1 MKRALRQVLKPL
13 AGTVIGLL
21 LLEVVFRLVIPP
33 PIDLLRLNRRVES
46 ERGKFARYDSLLG
59 WDGLENAD
67 ADFQWIDTRHHVH
80 QNRFGYR
87 GTAYDLPRN
96 DKRRLLVLGDS
107 YVWGFGV
114 EDGEIFTSLMEQK
127 TGSVIEVVNVGV
139 SGYGND
145 QEYLQ
150 WREKARLWE
159 PDDVVLVITPYT
171 DIVDNLFPNRYGYP
185 KPCFIPTETGELQL
199 TNVPVPRTSEF
210 SNEETT
216 GVDIEAL
223 GSLAGLLSRSYLAR
237 MLVNAGSR
245 YKGIRK
251 ALESHDLIPRRL
263 PGYDWEYPLYLST
276 PSQQTR
282 EAWRIMFGILDL
294 FDREVRGAG
303 HQFTVVIVPSIIQV
317 YPELWEQ
324 FRAGHAAP
332 HTGTLDRE
340 MPNKVIRSWCR
351 DRHVPVIDLLPEF
364 AAAGRTNAYLY
375 YPYNRHW
382 TPAGHALVADAL
394 LRGMGIVSRP

>member
-13 AGTVIGLL
+13 AGTVVGLL
-21 LLEVVFRLVIPP
+21 LLEVVLRLVIPP
-33 PIDLLRLNRRVES
+33 PIDLLRLSRRVES

-67 ADFQWIDTRHHVH
+67 ADFQWIDTHHHVH

-87 GTAYDLPRN
+87 GTAYDLARS
-96 DKRRLLVLGDS
+96 DRRRILVLGDS

-114 EDGEIFTSLMEQK
+114 EDAEIFTSLMEQR
-127 TGSVIEVVNVGV
+127 TGGTVEVVNLGV

-150 WREKARLWE
+150 WQQKGRLWN

-171 DIVDNLFPNRYGYP
+171 DIVDNLFPKRYGYP
-185 KPCFIPTETGELQL
+185 KPCFVPADSGGLRL

-210 SNEETT
+210 SRTETT
-216 GVDIEAL
+216 AGDIEAL
-223 GSLAGLLSRSYLAR
+223 GSLAGLLSRSCLAR

-245 YKGIRK
+245 YARVRK

-263 PGYDWEYPLYLST
+263 PGYDWEYPLYLTT
-276 PSQQTR
+276 PSQQTKQ
-282 EAWRIMFGILDL
+282 AWRIMFGILDM
-294 FDREVRGAG
+294 FEREVRETGRRL
-303 HQFTVVIVPSIIQV
+303 TVVVVPSIVQV

-324 FRAGHAAP
+324 FRAAHAGPRA
-332 HTGTLDRE
+332 GSLDVE
-340 MPNKVIRSWCR
+340 MPDKVIGSWCR
-351 DRHVPVIDLLPEF
+351 DRQVPVIDLLPEF
-364 AAAGRTNAYLY
+364 AAAGKTNAYLY

-382 TPAGHALVADAL
+382 TPAGHALVAAAV
-394 LRGMGIVSRP
+394 LRGLGIESEP